1 MSTPIRIL
9 PPALQNQIAAGE
21 VVERPANVAKELIEN
36 SLDAGATRIHLNV
49 ENGGQGLIQVQD
61 NGHGLA
67 PGDIPMALTR
77 HATSK
82 LHAAADLERIA
93 SLGFRGEALPSIASV
108 SRLSMASALPGE
120 PAGHGVDV
128 TFGEITA
135 EGPVALQ
142 TGTRIQVRD
151 LFSNTPARL
160 KFLKTQAT
168 ETRRCQEVFFKLA
181 LAHLD
186 KEFTFSIQGRTQLHL
201 VRDQDLTQRL
211 ASTWPRQI
219 VEGLFPVQAER
230 HGLQVE
236 GMLGSPQTAQG
247 RAQRI
252 LLYINGRPVQDT
264 MLLRAL
270 REGYKGSLLSKEY
283 PQAVLFLSLPLEEVE
298 INVHPAQ
305 SEVRF
310 RDERSIA
317 SLLCTAVRTALNSA
331 TIAPGASAPD
341 SQPRQ
346 RGLTE
351 QPNPKFGTFYDYLHN
366 TESIAAPQAPAYP
379 SASTSNTAPR
389 PSHEPPGAYEGAPN
403 SAPVYLGQVA
413 GTYLVL
419 DDGQGLLLIDQHAAH
434 ERVLFN
440 AFRQH
445 HGEVETQL
453 LALPLELSLQPSE
466 LEHFQEVA
474 ASLREM
480 GFSCELAQ
488 TTLLA
493 VRAIP
498 ASLTTDQAKGLL
510 RDILAGKERSVD
522 AMRVV
527 MACRSAI
534 KAGDSLS
541 RDEALQLLQAWQHSQ
556 ERMYCPHGRPV
567 AVRFAPGDLERFFK
581 RGE

>member
-1 MSTPIRIL
+1 MSAPIRVL

-67 PGDIPMALTR
+67 PADIPLALTR

-82 LHAAADLERIA
+82 LHTAADLERIA

-108 SRLSMASALPGE
+108 SRLSMASALPGAS
-120 PAGHGVDV
+120 AGHGVDV
-128 TFGEITA
+128 AFGEITT

-168 ETRRCQEVFFKLA
+168 ETRRCQEVLFKLA

-201 VRDQDLTQRL
+201 VRDQNLTQRL
-211 ASTWPRQI
+211 ASIWPRQI
-219 VEGLFPVQAER
+219 VDGLFPVQAER
-230 HGLQVE
+230 HGLRVE
-236 GMLGSPQTAQG
+236 GVLGSPHTAQG

-264 MLLRAL
+264 MLLKAL

-283 PQAVLFLSLPLEEVE
+283 PQAVLFLSVPLEEVD
-298 INVHPAQ
+298 INVHPAK

-317 SLLCTAVRTALNSA
+317 GLLCTAVRNALHNTTTA
-331 TIAPGASAPD
+331 PDASAPEIET
-341 SQPRQ
+341 RQ
-346 RGLTE
+346 RGVPD
-351 QPNPKFGTFYDYLHN
+351 QVSPKFGTFYNYLQD
-366 TESIAAPQAPAYP
+366 TESPGPRQSPAYP
-379 SASTSNTAPR
+379 SAALLHTAAQ
-389 PSHEPPGAYEGAPN
+389 PSHEDPGAYESGQN
-403 SAPVYLGQVA
+403 SGPVYLGQVA

-440 AFRQH
+440 AFR
-445 HGEVETQL
+445 
-453 LALPLELSLQPSE
+453 
-466 LEHFQEVA
+466 
-474 ASLREM
+474 
-480 GFSCELAQ
+480 
-488 TTLLA
+488 
-493 VRAIP
+493 
-498 ASLTTDQAKGLL
+498 
-510 RDILAGKERSVD
+510 
-522 AMRVV
+522 
-527 MACRSAI
+527 
-534 KAGDSLS
+534 
-541 RDEALQLLQAWQHSQ
+541 
-556 ERMYCPHGRPV
+556 
-567 AVRFAPGDLERFFK
+567 
-581 RGE
+581 